1 VLRAELAAEELV
13 GVDRLRAF
21 AEVLHADRDPAA
33 VLHRGR
39 TMRIERRGSSH
50 VLGLPLPFADRHAVE
65 LGRRDGEL
73 LVRVGSHRRAVVL
86 PDSLRRRE
94 VTGATMEDGW
104 LEIGFGAT
112 VDGYDGS
119 DGAHAS
125 RGREHSEVRE
135 EAL

>member
-1 VLRAELAAEELV
+1 V
-13 GVDRLRAF
+13 GLDRLRAF
-21 AEVLHADRDPAA
+21 AEVLHADIDPAA

-39 TMRIERRGSSH
+39 TMRIERRGRSH

-86 PDSLRRRE
+86 PDSLQRRA
-94 VTGATMEDGW
+94 VTGATMVDGW
-104 LEIGFGAT
+104 LEIDFENAANGP
-112 VDGYDGS
+112 DGS
-119 DGAHAS
+119 DGSPAS
-125 RGREHSEVRE
+125 VHGEVRE